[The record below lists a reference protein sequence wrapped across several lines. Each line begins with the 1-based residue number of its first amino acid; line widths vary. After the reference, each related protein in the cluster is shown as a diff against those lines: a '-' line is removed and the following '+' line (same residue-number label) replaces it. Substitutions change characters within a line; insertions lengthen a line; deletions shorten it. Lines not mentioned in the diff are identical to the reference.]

1 MEIHHARRLV
11 PVFKILGSTPAKQ
24 KAQAAYTFF
33 AISEMKA
40 LDTIRIF
47 VITLQTGSLSAAGR
61 SLGLSPATISRRI
74 SALEEELG
82 VQLLDRTS
90 RKLTATD
97 SGVIF
102 QQRAE
107 AILEDMAQAENA
119 ARHAKAAPEGRLRVH
134 SRTLVGIQLIAPL
147 LHRFSARYPELTID
161 LHLSEEPVNLVEQ
174 NYDVDLRIGK
184 LEDSSYVMRKLGTGE
199 RVLVASPAYVEAH
212 PPVKVPEDLESGH
225 NCLTYR
231 KAQEPT
237 FWRYLHGDRVREL
250 KISGTVHAN
259 NGEVL
264 RRAALSGLGLALL
277 ADWSVNEDIRAG
289 RLVRLLPGYRLTN
302 STFDNGVY
310 ALFRHT
316 RMLPQKVRVFVDF
329 LADALGEVEAATDPG
344 RPG

>member
-1 MEIHHARRLV
+1 
-11 PVFKILGSTPAKQ
+11 
-24 KAQAAYTFF
+24 
-33 AISEMKA
+33 MKA
-40 LDTIRIF
+40 LDTVRIF
-47 VITLQTGSLSAAGR
+47 VITLQTGSLSAAAR

-90 RKLTATD
+90 RRLTATE
-97 SGVIF
+97 SGIIF

-107 AILEDMAQAENA
+107 GILEDMAQAEAA
-119 ARHAKAAPEGRLRVH
+119 ARHLKQAPEGRLRVH
-134 SRTLVGIQLIAPL
+134 SRSLVGIQLIAPL
-147 LHRFSARYPELTID
+147 LNRFSALYPDLTID

-184 LEDSSYVMRKLGTGE
+184 LEDSSYVMRKLGSGE
-199 RVLVASPAYVEAH
+199 RILVASPSYIESHAAITR
-212 PPVKVPEDLESGH
+212 PEDLETGH

-237 FWRYLHGDRVREL
+237 FWRYLQGDRALDL
-250 KISGTVHAN
+250 KVSGTVHAN

-277 ADWSVNEDIRAG
+277 ANWSVTEDIRAG

-329 LADALGEVEAATDPG
+329 LAEALSEVETESRLEAGPDEPG
-344 RPG
+344 AV

>member
-1 MEIHHARRLV
+1 
-11 PVFKILGSTPAKQ
+11 
-24 KAQAAYTFF
+24 
-33 AISEMKA
+33 MKA
-40 LDTIRIF
+40 LDTVRIF

-82 VQLLDRTS
+82 VQLLDRSS
-90 RKLTATD
+90 RRLTATE
-97 SGVIF
+97 SGHIF
-102 QQRAE
+102 HQRAE
-107 AILEDMAQAENA
+107 AILEDMAQAEDA
-119 ARHAKAAPEGRLRVH
+119 ARYTRAAPDGRLRVH

-147 LHRFSARYPELTID
+147 LHRFSAQYPDLTID
-161 LHLSEEPVNLVEQ
+161 LHLSEEPVNLIEQ

-184 LEDSSYVMRKLGTGE
+184 LEDSSYVMRKLGAGE
-199 RVLVASPAYVEAH
+199 RVLVASPAYVASH
-212 PPVKVPEDLESGH
+212 TPITVPEDLQTGH

-237 FWRYLHGDRVREL
+237 FWRYLQGDRVREL
-250 KISGTVHAN
+250 KINGTVHAN

-277 ADWSVNEDIRAG
+277 ADWSVNEDIQAG
-289 RLVRLLPGYRLTN
+289 RLVRLLSGYRLTN

-329 LADALGEVEAATDPG
+329 LAEALGELEAAGEPDTKP
-344 RPG
+344 

>member
-1 MEIHHARRLV
+1 
-11 PVFKILGSTPAKQ
+11 
-24 KAQAAYTFF
+24 
-33 AISEMKA
+33 MKA
-40 LDTIRIF
+40 LDTVKIF

-82 VQLLDRTS
+82 VRLLDRTS
-90 RKLTATD
+90 RRLTATE
-97 SGVIF
+97 SGLIF

-107 AILEDMAQAENA
+107 SILEDMAQAEDA
-119 ARHAKAAPEGRLRVH
+119 ARHTKATPEGRLRVH

-147 LHRFSARYPELTID
+147 LHRFSAQYPDLIVD

-174 NYDVDLRIGK
+174 NYDVDLRVGK
-184 LEDSSYVMRKLGTGE
+184 QEDSSYVMRKLGKGE
-199 RVLVASPAYVEAH
+199 RILVASPSYVKAN
-212 PPVKVPEDLESGH
+212 PPIKIPEDLQMSH

-237 FWRYLHGDRVREL
+237 FWRYLQGDRVREL
-250 KISGTVHAN
+250 KISGTMHTN

-264 RRAALSGLGLALL
+264 RRAALSGMGLALL
-277 ADWSVNEDIRAG
+277 ADWCVNEDIQAG
-289 RLVRLLPGYRLTN
+289 RLVRLLAGYRLTN

-329 LADALGEVEAATDPG
+329 LAEALGEVEAAGESDTHP
-344 RPG
+344 